1 MKKKFCRGILSLA
14 FTAMLFLQVPAQLKA
29 LKIGDTIPEEVWK
42 TPLQVVNSPEKTT
55 TLANDRDKLILL
67 DFWNTWCSACLKGF
81 PRMEKLQ
88 QQYGDRLKILAVS
101 SQDRAELEKF
111 FASKNGQRYKG
122 MSSVSGDLHFK
133 KLFPYVAVP
142 FIVWIKDGKLLNTT
156 DGAQVNEASIAEV
169 LKGEAAALQT
179 VLQVDRSRP
188 LMLAEQFDLEKGTAL
203 MNYVLLSK
211 GRLRAI
217 APGSG
222 FHRQGAAI
230 YGRQFTNMPLLRIY
244 EGIAYE
250 IFETQGQHFSAKRL
264 MNLLKAPSA
273 ITVKDT
279 DSPDA
284 VGEKLYSFEFIVP
297 AAKAGTL
304 YPQMLTALNA
314 YSGYT
319 GAVEMRR
326 QKCLV
331 ISNLPPSENRSISTP
346 KKGSA
351 VPGQPLGDLIA
362 DLNELPNSL
371 LPILDDSGFKGT
383 VAADAKTAGTPE
395 ALKRVL
401 REAGLGITEAER
413 ELLMLVL
420 KDSTGES
427 L

>member
-1 MKKKFCRGILSLA
+1 MKNFFCREIFSLA

-29 LKIGDTIPEEVWK
+29 LKIGDEIPEEVWK
-42 TPLQVVNSPEKTT
+42 TTLQVVNSPEKTIN
-55 TLANDRDKLILL
+55 LDKDRDKLILL

-81 PRMEKLQ
+81 PKMEKLQ

-122 MSSVSGDLHFK
+122 ISSVSGDLLFK

-156 DGAQVNEASIAEV
+156 DGAQVNEDSIAEV
-169 LKGEAAALQT
+169 LKGESAALQT

-203 MNYVLLSK
+203 MNYVLLSQ
-211 GRLRAI
+211 GRMRAI

-222 FHRQGAAI
+222 FHRQGTVV

-244 EGIAYE
+244 RGIAYE
-250 IFETQGQHFSAKRL
+250 IFETLGQHFSAKRL
-264 MNLLKAPSA
+264 INLLKDPSA
-273 ITVKDT
+273 ITITDT

-284 VGEKLYSFEFIVP
+284 VGRKLYNFEFIVP
-297 AAKAGTL
+297 PAKAATI
-304 YPQMLTALNA
+304 YPHMLSALNS

-319 GAVEMRR
+319 GTVETKQ

-331 ISNLPPSENRSISTP
+331 ISNVPPSEKRVNSTAR
-346 KKGSA
+346 KRNKG
-351 VPGQPLGDLIA
+351 PMQPLADLIA
-362 DLNELPNSL
+362 DLNELQNSL
-371 LPILDDSGFKGT
+371 PPIIDESGFKGT
-383 VAADAKTAGTPE
+383 VEAEANTAGTIE
-395 ALKRVL
+395 ALKRIL
-401 REAGLGITEAER
+401 REAGLDVTETER
-413 ELLMLVL
+413 DLLMLVL
-420 KDSTGES
+420 KDNTGEN